1 MRARALSLS
10 RARAHTHTN
19 ETQIHELSRVP
30 PLAVAANGGG
40 RRLARILATLLQ
52 VLHVIL
58 FAIPKLAG
66 LEFFFSFWLVLTTSI
81 MKSKHN
87 NVLPNSFHCVSA
99 FLCV

>member
-1 MRARALSLS
+1 MRARARALS
-10 RARAHTHTN
+10 RARARTHTN

-40 RRLARILATLLQ
+40 RRLSRILATLLQ

-66 LEFFFSFWLVLTTSI
+66 LEFFFSWLVLTTSI